1 MKRMIEKK
9 DNKERKEIGV
19 ELNIIPLL
27 AYLLRRL
34 WIILLVGIVA
44 GAVTYTAVKV
54 LVQPTYRCSFTAYVN
69 NKQMSSKSGTDYLTG
84 SDVNAAK
91 ELVKTYSAVLK
102 SNSILSS
109 ADEALDLD
117 YTVKQL
123 KTMVSTQIQ
132 DETQIIQVFVE
143 AKSPEESYKIT
154 TAIAGVAPKIM
165 ANIVE
170 GSSMKIVEYPQM
182 PSSIYSPSYFRFTLL
197 GFGVAVLLMTAFMV
211 IRYLRN
217 DTVTDEAEVE
227 SQFSVP
233 VLGVIPDVNTTS
245 NDKSGTYYN
254 YYYQK
259 PAKDKDAQDQNGGEL
274 PSEKA

>member
-9 DNKERKEIGV
+9 DNKEKKEIGV

-69 NKQMSSKSGTDYLTG
+69 NKQMSSKSGTAYLTG

-117 YTVKQL
+117 
-123 KTMVSTQIQ
+123 
-132 DETQIIQVFVE
+132 
-143 AKSPEESYKIT
+143 
-154 TAIAGVAPKIM
+154 
-165 ANIVE
+165 
-170 GSSMKIVEYPQM
+170 
-182 PSSIYSPSYFRFTLL
+182 
-197 GFGVAVLLMTAFMV
+197 
-211 IRYLRN
+211 
-217 DTVTDEAEVE
+217 
-227 SQFSVP
+227 
-233 VLGVIPDVNTTS
+233 
-245 NDKSGTYYN
+245 
-254 YYYQK
+254 
-259 PAKDKDAQDQNGGEL
+259 
-274 PSEKA
+274 